1 MRTLAYEGYLIRRSN
16 GVYGLG
22 MEIASRFRD
31 LVASMQRPPQIHE
44 VLRQL
49 AEVTGHT
56 AYFAQ
61 LVDGRVVLTDLVEG
75 PHSPHLEDLVVGFDE
90 GAHATALGKA
100 LLSTIPATQRKALL
114 EEQGLRPFTS
124 NTITD
129 EGQLLHEIT
138 FSARS
143 GIFTE
148 EEQYRPE
155 VCCAAVLIDQAA
167 RGRSGSRRGPSGGR
181 SSAGRWCSS
190 SLPRQRPERRRVHRA
205 SLSRLSRRRLEPG
218 DAGGEA
224 GQVGREVAVGAR
236 RQEHAE
242 HDQQAAGHPLDAGP
256 DAAEPAGQ
264 PG

>member
-1 MRTLAYEGYLIRRSN
+1 MLSGRPTDLIQSVSRALRILEEVGDSPEGLNAKQIAHRCDIALPTTYHLVRTLTYEGYLVRRSN
-16 GVYGLG
+16 GQYGLG

-31 LVASMQRPPQIHE
+31 LLASLQRPPQIHE

-100 LLSTIPATQRKALL
+100 LLSTMPPSQRKLVL

-129 EGQLLHEIT
+129 AGQLSHEILI
-138 FSARS
+138 SARS
-143 GIFTE
+143 GVFTE
-148 EEQYRPE
+148 QEQYRPE
-155 VCCAAVLIDQAA
+155 VCCAAVLLDQ
-167 RGRSGSRRGPSGGR
+167 GRTGAIGLS
-181 SSAGRWCSS
+181 SSADRWPQ
-190 SLPRQRPERRRVHRA
+190 LNRA
-205 SLSRLSRRRLEPG
+205 L
-218 DAGGEA
+218 
-224 GQVGREVAVGAR
+224 VAQLTTRATDLG
-236 RQEHAE
+236 
-242 HDQQAAGHPLDAGP
+242 
-256 DAAEPAGQ
+256 
-264 PG
+264 

>member
-1 MRTLAYEGYLIRRSN
+1 
-16 GVYGLG
+16 

-31 LVASMQRPPQIHE
+31 LVASMHRPPQVHE

-100 LLSTIPATQRKALL
+100 LLSTIPVAQRKALL

-129 EGQLLHEIT
+129 EGQLHHEIAV
-138 FSARS
+138 SARV
-143 GIFTE
+143 GHLH
-148 EEQYRPE
+148 RG
-155 VCCAAVLIDQAA
+155 AAVPPRGVLRRRPRRTGPPGRHRDVGRVRAVGAA
-167 RGRSGSRRGPSGGR
+167 EPGAGR
-181 SSAGRWCSS
+181 SSS
-190 SLPRQRPERRRVHRA
+190 PPT
-205 SLSRLSRRRLEPG
+205 P
-218 DAGGEA
+218 
-224 GQVGREVAVGAR
+224 
-236 RQEHAE
+236 
-242 HDQQAAGHPLDAGP
+242 PI
-256 DAAEPAGQ
+256 
-264 PG
+264 

>member
-1 MRTLAYEGYLIRRSN
+1 MLSGRPTDLIQSVSRALRILEEVGDSPEGLNAKQIAHRCDIALPTTYHLVRTLAYEGYLIRRSN

-75 PHSPHLEDLVVGFDE
+75 PHSPHLEDLVVGWDE

-100 LLSTIPATQRKALL
+100 LLSTIPVTQRKALL

-129 EGQLLHEIT
+129 EGQLLYEINL
-138 FSARS
+138 SARA
-143 GIFTE
+143 GVFTE
-148 EEQYRPE
+148 EEQYRPGA
-155 VCCAAVLIDQAA
+155 CCAAVLIDQ
-167 RGRSGSRRGPSGGR
+167 GRQGAIGL
-181 SSAGRWCSS
+181 SSEAGRWPQ
-190 SLPRQRPERRRVHRA
+190 LGRA
-205 SLSRLSRRRLEPG
+205 LVQQLTTRAG
-218 DAGGEA
+218 DLG
-224 GQVGREVAVGAR
+224 
-236 RQEHAE
+236 
-242 HDQQAAGHPLDAGP
+242 
-256 DAAEPAGQ
+256 
-264 PG
+264 

>member
-1 MRTLAYEGYLIRRSN
+1 MLSGRPTDLIQSVSRALRILEEVGDSPEGLNAKQIAHRCDIALPTTYHLVRTLAYEGYLVRRSN

-31 LVASMQRPPQIHE
+31 LVASMGRPPQIHE

-75 PHSPHLEDLVVGFDE
+75 PHSPHLEDLVVGWDE

-100 LLSTIPATQRKALL
+100 LLSTIPVTQRRALL

-129 EGQLLHEIT
+129 EGQLLHEISL
-138 FSARS
+138 SARA
-143 GIFTE
+143 GVFTE

-155 VCCAAVLIDQAA
+155 VCCAAVLIDQ
-167 RGRSGSRRGPSGGR
+167 GRQGAIGL
-181 SSAGRWCSS
+181 SSEAGRWPQ
-190 SLPRQRPERRRVHRA
+190 LGRA
-205 SLSRLSRRRLEPG
+205 LVQQLATRAG
-218 DAGGEA
+218 DLG
-224 GQVGREVAVGAR
+224 
-236 RQEHAE
+236 
-242 HDQQAAGHPLDAGP
+242 
-256 DAAEPAGQ
+256 
-264 PG
+264 

>member
-1 MRTLAYEGYLIRRSN
+1 MLSGRPTDLIQSVSRALRILEEVGDSPEGLNAKQIAHRCDIALPTTYHLVRTLTYEGYLIRRSN

-61 LVDGRVVLTDLVEG
+61 LVDGHVVLTDLVEG
-75 PHSPHLEDLVVGFDE
+75 PYSPHLEDLVVGFDE

-100 LLSTIPATQRKALL
+100 LLSTIPLRDRKTVL

-129 EGQLLHEIT
+129 EGQLNHEINL
-138 FSARS
+138 FARS
-143 GIFTE
+143 GVFTE
-148 EEQYRPE
+148 QEQYRPE
-155 VCCAAVLIDQAA
+155 VCCAAVLIGN
-167 RGRSGSRRGPSGGR
+167 GRQGAIGMSGA
-181 SSAGRWCSS
+181 AGRW
-190 SLPRQRPERRRVHRA
+190 PQ
-205 SLSRLSRRRLEPG
+205 LSRALVQHLTTRAG
-218 DAGGEA
+218 D
-224 GQVGREVAVGAR
+224 
-236 RQEHAE
+236 
-242 HDQQAAGHPLDAGP
+242 LDP
-256 DAAEPAGQ
+256 R
-264 PG
+264 

>member
-1 MRTLAYEGYLIRRSN
+1 LAYEGYLVRRSN
-16 GVYGLG
+16 GIYALG

-31 LVASMQRPPQIHE
+31 LVASMPRPPQIHD

-100 LLSTIPATQRKALL
+100 LLSTIPVTQRKALL
-114 EEQGLRPFTS
+114 QEQGLRPFTS

-129 EGQLLHEIT
+129 AGQLHHEIAV
-138 FSARS
+138 SARF

-148 EEQYRPE
+148 EQQYRPE
-155 VCCAAVLIDQAA
+155 VCCAAVLVGENQDGAI
-167 RGRSGSRRGPSGGR
+167 GISGG
-181 SSAGRWCSS
+181 AHRWS
-190 SLPRQRPERRRVHRA
+190 Q
-205 SLSRLSRRRLEPG
+205 LSRALVQQLLSRAGDLNVPG
-218 DAGGEA
+218 
-224 GQVGREVAVGAR
+224 
-236 RQEHAE
+236 
-242 HDQQAAGHPLDAGP
+242 L
-256 DAAEPAGQ
+256 AAEA
-264 PG
+264 